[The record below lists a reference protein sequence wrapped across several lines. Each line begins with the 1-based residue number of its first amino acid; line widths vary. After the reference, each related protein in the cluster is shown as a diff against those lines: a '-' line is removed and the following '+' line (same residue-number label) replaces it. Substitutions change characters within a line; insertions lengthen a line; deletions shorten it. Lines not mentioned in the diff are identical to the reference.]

1 VLYALAKGAIG
12 ARLYT
17 VDTGSGQVTPVG
29 SAPLAVALEGTEFGV
44 DFNPTVDRIRAVG
57 NGGQNLRVHPDT
69 GAVVDADPNQ
79 PGLQVDARLAYAAGD
94 VNAGRAPVVV
104 AAGYTYNKVNE
115 KITTNY
121 AIDAGAGTLVFQG
134 SKEGAT
140 PVVSPNTG
148 QLTTVGKLGLAPFE
162 RAAFDIA
169 DTTGA
174 AFLAVTAPGA
184 RDSTFHLVNLDT
196 GAATFMGT
204 IGGGEPVRGISFEP

>member
-44 DFNPTVDRIRAVG
+44 DFNPTVDRIRVVG
-57 NGGQNLRVHPDT
+57 NGGQNLRLHPDT

-79 PGLQVDARLAYAAGD
+79 AGLQIDGRLAYAAGD
-94 VNAGRAPVVV
+94 SNAGRAPVVV

-121 AIDAGAGTLVFQG
+121 AIDAGAGTLVIQG

-140 PVVSPNTG
+140 PAVSPNTG
-148 QLTTVGKLGLAPFE
+148 LLTTVGRLGLPPFE

-169 DTTGA
+169 DISGA
-174 AFLAVTAPGA
+174 AFIAVTASGA
-184 RDSTFHLVNLDT
+184 RDSKFHLVNLDT
-196 GAATFMGT
+196 GAATFLGT

>member
-1 VLYALAKGAIG
+1 V
-12 ARLYT
+12 
-17 VDTGSGQVTPVG
+17 
-29 SAPLAVALEGTEFGV
+29 
-44 DFNPTVDRIRAVG
+44 VG